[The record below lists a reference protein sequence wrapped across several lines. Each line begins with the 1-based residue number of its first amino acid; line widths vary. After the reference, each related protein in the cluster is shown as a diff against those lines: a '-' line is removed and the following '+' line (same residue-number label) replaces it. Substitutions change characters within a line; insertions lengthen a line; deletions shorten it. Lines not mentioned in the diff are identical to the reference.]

1 MSGKDKDDAAARK
14 AAYDAELPQITSDTV
29 ENALNQTAPVN
40 PATVIFTGGQPGSGK
55 SKSIVKKAIAE
66 YEDKGRIAVLDP
78 DSLRPLFAQA
88 QREEAAGEYSPQGYE
103 AAGTLAY
110 NVSLQLATEQRNIL
124 RDGSLRDAEWPMKE
138 IGELKRHDYQVEIH
152 IAAVHRDVSHAR
164 AEQRRHLDAA
174 ASEMGFGRKVDRSF
188 HDQAAAGVVQ
198 TAGQLW
204 DMPDVNRFVV
214 YDAKGVVVLDRHRND
229 RGEWV
234 DKDTGKPHAG
244 PDPSAIIQER
254 QTRATA
260 ADLVMTADAWR
271 RARESLDDRATPAS
285 EVEIAVLDR
294 NLNGA
299 LDAVRGNAEASA
311 HANQEADPKLRAM
324 LLQRES
330 EPLRAQAEAWK
341 RDGQEAR
348 KNWPTYAPAFDKADE
363 LARKNEDLA
372 RAAGRIVDG
381 DKLRQCVADKI
392 AGVRERAVEPGRAA
406 ATPNRDDQERE

>member
-14 AAYDAELPQITSDTV
+14 AAYDAELPQITLETV
-29 ENALNQTAPVN
+29 EDALTLTTPVN

-55 SKSIVKKAIAE
+55 SKSIVDKAIVE
-66 YEDKGRIAVLDP
+66 YADKGGIAVLDP
-78 DSLRPLFAQA
+78 DELRPLFAQA
-88 QREEAAGEYSPQGYE
+88 RREQEAGEYSSQGYE

-110 NVSLQLATEQRNIL
+110 NVSLQLAEEQRNIL

-164 AEQRRHLDAA
+164 TEQRRQLDAA
-174 ASEMGFGRKVDRSF
+174 VSDVGFGRKVDRSF

-214 YDAKGVVVLDRHRND
+214 YDANGSVVLDRSRDD

-244 PDPSAIIQER
+244 PAPSTIIEER
-254 QTRATA
+254 QTQATA

-271 RARESLDDRATPAS
+271 RARESLDGRAAPAS
-285 EVEIAVLDR
+285 ELEIAVLDR

-299 LDAVRGNAEASA
+299 LDAVRGNAEASE
-311 HANQEADPKLRAM
+311 HANQDEYVKLRAL

-348 KNWPTYAPAFDKADE
+348 NNWPTYAPAFDKADE
-363 LARKNEDLA
+363 LVRKNEDLA

-392 AGVRERAVEPGRAA
+392 AGVRERTAEPGRAA
-406 ATPNRDDQERE
+406 AKPRHDEQER